1 MGGQNNSAGGRPFV
15 CQRCLAM
22 TRDERRLLT
31 RIAKRDPE
39 FARRFLETLML
50 PEPRPAGQQL
60 QAEKAT
66 QQQQA
71 KPETEEKKP
80 DSTAQAPPAKKQ
92 TLLEKIGDEATRN
105 LLLKLKKAG
114 VGAAGIAILYQ
125 AVDNLEDWVSGRDAA
140 SSAYG
145 VITDNFGGA
154 ADALSSPLVGLGAAL
169 GIGIFWGR
177 NAWRRLKKAW
187 KAAAQSAGNKIT
199 LANERLTER
208 VRAAAEFIRSL
219 SKTAFVA
226 LSCYHAHDLTE
237 AGRKILEVDPNS
249 DALGQAQQLLNQ
261 FFSAAPA
268 TLVPVFAYM
277 LAKATE
283 WLMAHSVRGF
293 LEPVNEK
300 KREKLLEEQRRP
312 RAGEAAPGAQP
323 NPPHGPA

>member
-1 MGGQNNSAGGRPFV
+1 MGGENNSAGGRPFV

-39 FARRFLETLML
+39 FARHFLQTLMR
-50 PEPRPAGQQL
+50 PEPGQATPQP
-60 QAEKAT
+60 QAQPSA
-66 QQQQA
+66 QQGKPGA
-71 KPETEEKKP
+71 SEEKPETSGSAAQSKKP
-80 DSTAQAPPAKKQ
+80 

-312 RAGEAAPGAQP
+312 RAGEAASGTRP